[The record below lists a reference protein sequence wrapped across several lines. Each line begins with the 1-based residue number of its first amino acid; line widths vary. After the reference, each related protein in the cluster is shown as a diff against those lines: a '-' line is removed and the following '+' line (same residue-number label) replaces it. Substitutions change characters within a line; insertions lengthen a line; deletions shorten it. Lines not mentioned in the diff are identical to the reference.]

1 MLATND
7 IGDSVFSMETESV
20 TTLQDG
26 EKTNA
31 ALPLFNKT
39 TLNAE
44 RVSSDRLLFPVFV
57 LTSTGR
63 APSHPG
69 SKTNHHYLGH
79 GAVEGISTFL
89 VNKANW
95 CGL

>member
-31 ALPLFNKT
+31 ALPLFNKS
-39 TLNAE
+39 TLNAEMREE
-44 RVSSDRLLFPVFV
+44 RVSSDWLLFPVFV
-57 LTSTGR
+57 LSST
-63 APSHPG
+63 
-69 SKTNHHYLGH
+69 
-79 GAVEGISTFL
+79 
-89 VNKANW
+89 
-95 CGL
+95 